1 MRVPYVSAALLSLTA
16 LAACQESQS
25 VDRSAPPAA
34 EAPASPAPSPAA
46 PQEVPPV
53 ADRAP
58 PSRVEKS
65 EAEWRKSLTP
75 QQYHVLREK
84 GTERAYTGEYWDTK
98 TAGTYRC
105 AGCGH
110 ELFRSEMKFDSHC
123 GWPSFDR
130 ELPGAKIEKTDDRTL
145 GMVRTEVTCPRCGGH
160 LGHLF
165 DDGPTETGMRY
176 CINSAAIDLVEDASA
191 PKK

>member
-1 MRVPYVSAALLSLTA
+1 MSRSGVRRIAVQSLAVAGVLLLS
-16 LAACQESQS
+16 ACGERG
-25 VDRSAPPAA
+25 VAGGGDPPK
-34 EAPASPAPSPAA
+34 APSPA
-46 PQEVPPV
+46 QEVRTVP
-53 ADRAP
+53 D
-58 PSRVEKS
+58 RVEKS
-65 EAEWRKSLTP
+65 EEEWRRELTP
-75 QQYHVLREK
+75 ERYHVLREK
-84 GTERAYTGEYWDTK
+84 GTERAFTGEYWDTK

-130 ELPGAKIEKTDDRTL
+130 ELPGARIQRTDDPSL
-145 GMVRTEVTCPRCGGH
+145 GMMRVEVTCPRCDGH

-176 CINSAAIDLVEDASA
+176 CINSAAIDLVEDDPAA
-191 PKK
+191 K